1 MRPESSADQSKEKL
15 DEVLQSV
22 LMETWNTRRKAKE
35 NEANNETSKEEETI
49 GSVGWWEGPLGE
61 RYVAVVL
68 DKDTLQLY
76 YATRRGFAP
85 KEMPVNID
93 EWRPSEEM
101 KDSYY
106 VLVGN
111 QVYIRF

>member
-1 MRPESSADQSKEKL
+1 
-15 DEVLQSV
+15 
-22 LMETWNTRRKAKE
+22 METLNTRRKAKE
-35 NEANNETSKEEETI
+35 KEANNETSKEEETI
-49 GSVGWWEGPLGE
+49 GSVVWWEGPLGE

-76 YATRRGFAP
+76 YAIRRGFAP

-93 EWRPSEEM
+93 EWRPSEEI

-106 VLVGN
+106 LLVGN
-111 QVYIRF
+111 QVYLRF

>member
-1 MRPESSADQSKEKL
+1 
-15 DEVLQSV
+15 
-22 LMETWNTRRKAKE
+22 MEYPKE
-35 NEANNETSKEEETI
+35 NEANNETSKDEETI
-49 GSVGWWEGPLGE
+49 GSVGWWEDPLGE

-68 DKDTLQLY
+68 DKDSLHLY

-85 KEMPVNID
+85 KEMSVNID
-93 EWRPSEEM
+93 EWRPSEEI

-111 QVYIRF
+111 QVHLRF

>member
-35 NEANNETSKEEETI
+35 NEANNETSREEETI
-49 GSVGWWEGPLGE
+49 GSLGE